1 MTCTCNGGLIVRFSH
16 FVQCG
21 VNSVCGGG
29 RFTITIASPYRDSSG
44 VRTARSMGQ
53 IRGPLLCSRPVTLG
67 SRLSI
72 DVSLWV
78 SL

>member
-1 MTCTCNGGLIVRFSH
+1 MYVVVVVSLLRLPVLI
-16 FVQCG
+16 G
-21 VNSVCGGG
+21 
-29 RFTITIASPYRDSSG
+29 DSRG

-67 SRLSI
+67 SRLSV

-78 SL
+78 SLQWMKVPLLFGDLPKLHSM